1 VARRLD
7 DLTHSP
13 HPSQAPASASKAVGE
28 KALNRGDG
36 RHGTFVQSPRTGP
49 EGWGCEQR
57 SRCVYFSAEDGGKK
71 YTTEH
76 RAGLTWAC
84 PPLRI
89 SVPRHTGKI
98 NLKVSDETPF
108 KSIARAQLPQRAGH
122 DSTGRR
128 QPAVRTSVP
137 YLLAF
142 FIICEFCKGGG
153 NPSSAAGSVTAG

>member
-1 VARRLD
+1 MITRNPWIPAGGHVRPGQHLSGRGVWDKGLSILRLQRLIVDHSDGVARRLD

-13 HPSQAPASASKAVGE
+13 DPSQAPASASKAVGE

-84 PPLRI
+84 PP
-89 SVPRHTGKI
+89 
-98 NLKVSDETPF
+98 
-108 KSIARAQLPQRAGH
+108 IA
-122 DSTGRR
+122 
-128 QPAVRTSVP
+128 
-137 YLLAF
+137 
-142 FIICEFCKGGG
+142 
-153 NPSSAAGSVTAG
+153 